1 MPCCLSFP
9 FCKSGRV
16 RAPAS
21 LSCEEQ
27 VISGKE
33 PADLWGLGDR
43 QS

>member
-1 MPCCLSFP
+1 MPLCLSFP
-9 FCKSGRV
+9 FCKSGIL

-27 VISGKE
+27 VVSIKE
-33 PADLWGLGDR
+33 PVDLCGLGAR